1 VLRYDPVYPWYSN
14 AVTVTHSDKLQKY
27 EKAQNYASLK
37 NKNVKK
43 IIFTTET
50 NCKSTA
56 FLKQKEI
63 TAVHVD
69 FEEAIKL

>member
-1 VLRYDPVYPWYSN
+1 
-14 AVTVTHSDKLQKY
+14 LQKY

-56 FLKQKEI
+56 FLKQKQI
-63 TAVHVD
+63 TAVHVTEKID